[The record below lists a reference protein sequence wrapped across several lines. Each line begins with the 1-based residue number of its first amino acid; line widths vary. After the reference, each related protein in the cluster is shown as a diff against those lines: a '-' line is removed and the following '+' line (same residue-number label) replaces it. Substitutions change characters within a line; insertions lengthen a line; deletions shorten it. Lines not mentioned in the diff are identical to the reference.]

1 MITVNVSQ
9 CQRIL
14 DDTLPCQGTMPCP
27 EVAHAGLERT
37 SNKLDSHKQHMQLRS
52 SKPLK
57 QKLFRTSCPSANTID
72 GSVGPKLLETTMEK
86 ILALGKLASLVS

>member
-1 MITVNVSQ
+1 
-9 CQRIL
+9 
-14 DDTLPCQGTMPCP
+14 
-27 EVAHAGLERT
+27 
-37 SNKLDSHKQHMQLRS
+37 MQLRS